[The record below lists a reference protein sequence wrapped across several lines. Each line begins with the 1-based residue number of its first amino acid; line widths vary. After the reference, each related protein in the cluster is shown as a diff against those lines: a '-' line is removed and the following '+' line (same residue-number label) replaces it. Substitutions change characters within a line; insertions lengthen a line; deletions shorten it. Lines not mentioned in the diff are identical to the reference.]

1 MRVTSFSALSC
12 NLSTRLWRA
21 ICSALSSFSQSATGG
36 GEDERVA
43 AGGEGGGG
51 QSSGGGT
58 ACGADF
64 LGREVVAKPLFW
76 AGGQRRTP
84 GCGLRLRESF
94 FFAMG
99 SGDGVTNR
107 ASKKLVDDGL

>member
-12 NLSTRLWRA
+12 SLSTRLWRA

-36 GEDERVA
+36 GEDGRVA

-51 QSSGGGT
+51 ESAGGGT

>member
-12 NLSTRLWRA
+12 SLSTRPWRA
-21 ICSALSSFSQSATGG
+21 ISSALSSCSQSAAGG
-36 GEDERVA
+36 GEDGRVA
-43 AGGEGGGG
+43 AGGGGGG
-51 QSSGGGT
+51 GESAGGGT
-58 ACGADF
+58 DCGADF

-94 FFAMG
+94 FFAMS
-99 SGDGVTNR
+99 SGNGVTN
-107 ASKKLVDDGL
+107 GG